1 VSSSQV
7 QSALSRELLSSELE
21 PLERDFYRKA
31 MQAAKEAE
39 RAGDKVTAELLRNSV
54 RLLFLL
60 RLQKE
65 LRQMAEGRDLPRNIP
80 EEEKAVID
88 FVGRILLSL
97 GEAPAAAEEQ
107 LGLQTLERRA
117 PGVRREEGVLVA
129 FLKPYPRIVDKDLT
143 LGPFKAGDVAR
154 IPKRIAE
161 ELSKENYV
169 EIIG

>member
-21 PLERDFYRKA
+21 PLERDFYRRA
-31 MQAAKEAE
+31 LQVAKEAE

-65 LRQMAEGRDLPRNIP
+65 LRQIAEGRSLPQNIP

-88 FVGRILLSL
+88 FVGRILASL
-97 GEAPAAAEEQ
+97 GEAPEAAEKQ
-107 LGLQTLERRA
+107 VKQQKLEERA
-117 PGVRREEGVLVA
+117 PGAMEESVLVA
-129 FLKPYPRIVDKDLT
+129 FLKPYPRMVDRGLT

-154 IPKRIAE
+154 IPRRIAE

>member
-1 VSSSQV
+1 MSSSQV

-21 PLERDFYRKA
+21 PLERDFYRRA
-31 MQAAKEAE
+31 LQVAKEAE

-65 LRQMAEGRDLPRNIP
+65 LRQIAEGRSLPQNIP

-88 FVGRILLSL
+88 FVGRILASL
-97 GEAPAAAEEQ
+97 GEAPEAAEKQVKQQE
-107 LGLQTLERRA
+107 LEERA
-117 PGVRREEGVLVA
+117 PGARMEESVLVA
-129 FLKPYPRIVDKDLT
+129 FLKPYPRMVDRGLT

-154 IPKRIAE
+154 IPRRIAE

>member
-1 VSSSQV
+1 MSSSQV
-7 QSALSRELLSSELE
+7 QSVLSRELLSSELE
-21 PLERDFYRKA
+21 PLEKDFYKKA
-31 MQAAKEAE
+31 LQAVKEAE
-39 RAGDKVTAELLRNSV
+39 RAGDRVTAELLKNSV

-65 LRQMAEGRDLPRNIP
+65 LRRVAEGEDVPQNIP

-88 FVGRILLSL
+88 FVRGVLSSL
-97 GEAPAAAEEQ
+97 GEPSAAAEKQ
-107 LGLQTLERRA
+107 VKLQTLEESA
-117 PGVRREEGVLVA
+117 PEARREEGVLVA
-129 FLKPYPRIVDKDLT
+129 FLKPYPRIVDKGLT

-169 EIIG
+169 EVIG